1 MDQISKGRTKIW
13 PYILDPGPIYAEG
26 QNFRDRPRASRFI
39 FNTYRGWS
47 SFILNSS
54 NETIPCREGIVQ
66 GDSLSMFIYAI
77 ATIPFI
83 RELESTTSATQLWY
97 ADIFAA
103 LGDHPSLRFWFDRL
117 QEVVPYLVTSL
128 SMVRAPDCPWGF
140 NWWCNKCILWLWC
153 YCFTSCRFLGG
164 VVGDASG
171 QDSFVPMK
179 TAEWESYVRKLAW
192 IAEDH
197 PQEAYIA
204 LTKSLQISG
213 HFCKGWPLHW
223 SYVLWCW
230 TLPLIRFY
238 TCSTW
243 TWYYSPGPLTF
254 LSPCQAWW
262 VEHKNPTV
270 NIDTLYQASR
280 RAT

>member
-1 MDQISKGRTKIW
+1 MSKGRTKIW

-66 GDSLSMFIYAI
+66 GDSLSMFIYYAI

-128 SMVRAPDCPWGF
+128 SMVRAA
-140 NWWCNKCILWLWC
+140 WLSMRVQLMMQQI
-153 YCFTSCRFLGG
+153 YCDSG
-164 VVGDASG
+164 VKVSLAADSLVVLLVMHLVRIALCQWKQPSG
-171 QDSFVPMK
+171 RVM
-179 TAEWESYVRKLAW
+179 WES
-192 IAEDH
+192 
-197 PQEAYIA
+197 
-204 LTKSLQISG
+204 
-213 HFCKGWPLHW
+213 
-223 SYVLWCW
+223 
-230 TLPLIRFY
+230 
-238 TCSTW
+238 
-243 TWYYSPGPLTF
+243 
-254 LSPCQAWW
+254 
-262 VEHKNPTV
+262 
-270 NIDTLYQASR
+270 
-280 RAT
+280 